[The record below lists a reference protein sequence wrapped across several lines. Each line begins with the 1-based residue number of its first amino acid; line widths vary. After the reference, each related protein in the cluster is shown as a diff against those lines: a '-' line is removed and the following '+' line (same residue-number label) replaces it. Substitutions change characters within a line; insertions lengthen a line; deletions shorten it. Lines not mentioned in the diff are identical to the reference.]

1 MRRSGGRYMYRP
13 RGSHMCDPPDWE
25 KMVWMDER
33 ALPKAPAWR
42 RTGANLVDMAWFGAL
57 LWLAR
62 SRGPARDGNRVARV
76 LPLPRVPLREQLRP
90 PRQHLL
96 GPRTV
101 DPLTRARPA

>member
-62 SRGPARDGNRVARV
+62 PRGHARDWNRVARV
-76 LPLPRVPLREQLRP
+76 VAPAGYTQLE
-90 PRQHLL
+90 HLAAPAQQL
-96 GPRTV
+96 IGSRTGHPRTGS
-101 DPLTRARPA
+101 RP